1 MENLNKTI
9 LDTIDG
15 GIAPVELI
23 IQSKIDKQRETDNSN
38 SRVTIPAPAGYEMEI
53 L

>member
-1 MENLNKTI
+1 MEDLRKII

-23 IQSKIDKQRETDNSN
+23 IHSEIDKQRETDNSN

>member
-1 MENLNKTI
+1 MEDLSKTI

-23 IQSKIDKQRETDNSN
+23 IQSEIDKQRETDNSD